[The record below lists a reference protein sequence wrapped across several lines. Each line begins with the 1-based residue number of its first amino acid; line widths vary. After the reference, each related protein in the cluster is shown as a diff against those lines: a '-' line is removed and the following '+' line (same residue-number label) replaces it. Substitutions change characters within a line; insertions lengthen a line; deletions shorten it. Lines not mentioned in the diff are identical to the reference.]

1 MNTYECGDIYEDDWD
16 GATLYCTEPRSHKG
30 EHFGKPAGDHIPMV
44 EYWENDDPRRRANKD
59 SASRAIA
66 GGAPAPPSG

>member
-1 MNTYECGDIYEDDWD
+1 MNTYECGDIYEDDWY

-30 EHFGKPAGDHIPMV
+30 EHFGKPAGDRIPL
-44 EYWENDDPRRRANKD
+44 EYWENDDPRRRANKE